1 MVGMAGGS
9 AYGVRFYL
17 HLASRPAV
25 GDTMVRKILRQKSQ
39 NFAPSQHEFT
49 EFN

>member
-1 MVGMAGGS
+1 
-9 AYGVRFYL
+9 
-17 HLASRPAV
+17 
-25 GDTMVRKILRQKSQ
+25 MVRKILRQKSQ